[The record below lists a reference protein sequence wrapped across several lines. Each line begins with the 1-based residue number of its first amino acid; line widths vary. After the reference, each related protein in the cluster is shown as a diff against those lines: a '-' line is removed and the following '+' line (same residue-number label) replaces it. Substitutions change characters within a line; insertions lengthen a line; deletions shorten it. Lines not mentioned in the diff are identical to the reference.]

1 MAGQKTSAIKQ
12 LLASVPEGFLVDSKW
27 LAARGVSRQL
37 LQQYVK
43 SGWFERVGH
52 GLVRKPSVLMGEEE
66 AQEWILPVLSAQ
78 WMGYDV
84 HVGGPTALEL
94 QGHGHYLRLGGRP
107 VVYLYSDSPPSW
119 VKKLEVNAELRF
131 RKLNLFGDAERGVS
145 AVDGNRFGGGSP
157 VVPWTFQLA
166 VSLPE
171 RAILEALDEL
181 PLNEG
186 FDGLDGVFA
195 SLSGLRPNL
204 LASLLGAC
212 RSVKVK
218 RLFFVFA
225 DRHAHAWRKYLD
237 VSDFD
242 LGSGDR
248 QFVVGG
254 RLHPDYR
261 ITVPADFM
269 PTRLGVA
276 DGA

>member
-1 MAGQKTSAIKQ
+1 MTGQNPSIIKR

-27 LAARGVSRQL
+27 LVARGVSRQL

-43 SGWFERVGH
+43 SGWLERVGH
-52 GLVRKPSVLMGEEE
+52 GLVRRPSALMEEE
-66 AQEWILPVLSAQ
+66 SAQDWVVPVLSAK

-84 HVGGPTALEL
+84 HVGGATALEL

-107 VVYLYSDSPPSW
+107 VAYLYSDSPPSW
-119 VKKLEVNAELRF
+119 LKKLEVNTELRF
-131 RKLNLFGDAERGVS
+131 RTLNLFSGAELGVS
-145 AVDGNRFGGGSP
+145 AVEGNRFSGGSP
-157 VVPWTFQLA
+157 VVPWAFELTM
-166 VSLPE
+166 SSPE

-181 PLNEG
+181 PVNEG
-186 FDGLDGVFA
+186 FQGLDGVFA

-204 LASLLGAC
+204 LSRLLGAC

-225 DRHAHAWRKYLD
+225 DRHAHAWRKHLD

-248 QFVVGG
+248 QFVEDG

-261 ITVPADFM
+261 ITVPPSFLPA
-269 PTRLGVA
+269 PVGAA